1 MSTPSTSIEPLPP
14 HIANIVSGESEPDGQ
29 ALCELREHLKHL
41 HRQLEDQ
48 TRPQLAK
55 LAQACNGLVDPL
67 LRTGSANLDHVLIAV
82 NSILHA
88 LENLHSSGPSIA
100 PVPEKPRDL
109 SWQDNLP
116 NRSIRPGAP
125 GGPMAG
131 SVPMDSQP
139 QAPTGGLSLDDHQL
153 ENEFGKLLEAV
164 RTGARAGS
172 EKAGSGGDAAPG
184 LQMVNKRRLGE
195 ILVSLAMVNR
205 EDLETALRMQKVTGR
220 RVGETLIEMGLL
232 TPTQLDNAL
241 RSQDT

>member
-14 HIANIVSGESEPDGQ
+14 QIANIVSGESEPDGQ

-48 TRPQLAK
+48 ARPQLAK

-67 LRTGSANLDHVLIAV
+67 LRTGSANLDNVLIAV

-88 LENLHSSGPSIA
+88 LEGLHASGSMVA
-100 PVPEKPRDL
+100 PVQDKPRDL

-116 NRSIRPGAP
+116 NRSIRPGTP
-125 GGPMAG
+125 GGPMAA
-131 SVPMDSQP
+131 SVPIDSQSP
-139 QAPTGGLSLDDHQL
+139 APIGGLSLDDHEL

-164 RTGARAGS
+164 RTGARAGT
-172 EKAGSGGDAAPG
+172 EKAINGDGESPG

-232 TPTQLDNAL
+232 SPAQLDNAL
-241 RSQDT
+241 RSQDI

>member
-67 LRTGSANLDHVLIAV
+67 LRTGSAGLDHVLIAV

-88 LENLHSSGPSIA
+88 LENLHTAGPSIA
-100 PVPEKPRDL
+100 PVQGKPRDL

-116 NRSIRPGAP
+116 SRAIRPGAP

-131 SVPMDSQP
+131 AVSMDSP
-139 QAPTGGLSLDDHQL
+139 SQAPLGGLSLDDHEL

-164 RTGARAGS
+164 RSGARAGS
-172 EKAGSGGDAAPG
+172 EKAGGGDAGPG

-220 RVGETLIEMGLL
+220 RVGETLVEMGLL
-232 TPTQLDNAL
+232 TAAQLDNAL